1 MWLVP
6 ATARLLGPVAPACHP
21 RIMRARRN
29 LNVAAPELLIGSLT
43 AWCGECDAETE
54 FDKVPGGMGV
64 EFACRE
70 CSAAVFNG
78 DLPLIESIFQPIAV

>member
-1 MWLVP
+1 MWREKAP
-6 ATARLLGPVAPACHP
+6 ARLLGPVGLACHS
-21 RIMRARRN
+21 RTMRARRD

-43 AWCGECDAETE
+43 AWCSECDAETE

-78 DLPLIESIFQPIAV
+78 DLPLIESIFQPVAV